1 MTFQVKINDFW
12 TKENKQEV
20 LDNIFDL
27 LIIPQ
32 KTTDRNVQN
41 CTREEVFNDSSKFQ
55 YPRKKRAKPTSDLLL
70 RVVL

>member
-32 KTTDRNVQN
+32 KLLIEMSKTAQEKKSSMIAVNFNIHEENVQN
-41 CTREEVFNDSSKFQ
+41 RPQISC
-55 YPRKKRAKPTSDLLL
+55 
-70 RVVL
+70 